1 MQKSMIKLL
10 SVADCI
16 SLINAIFGFLS
27 ITIAFIGEIRLA
39 FTFILLAIL
48 ADGLDGIVA
57 RRTNESKIGEYL
69 ESMAD
74 MTSLSI
80 APAFFIYTVYYE
92 VVSCCFYKHFILL
105 LVLTVFLS
113 LNIIRLASFHI
124 MKDKKIFIGL
134 PASSST
140 ILIIIMA
147 YFKVETIYI
156 LPAIIIVSV
165 LMVSNLRF
173 PKPGYKIDAIAAVLI
188 LLTIITDRNFNS
200 IAPIILFIA
209 ICTYI
214 IMGPFYLLM
223 SRKKQ

>member
-1 MQKSMIKLL
+1 
-10 SVADCI
+10 
-16 SLINAIFGFLS
+16 
-27 ITIAFIGEIRLA
+27 
-39 FTFILLAIL
+39 
-48 ADGLDGIVA
+48 
-57 RRTNESKIGEYL
+57 
-69 ESMAD
+69 
-74 MTSLSI
+74 
-80 APAFFIYTVYYE
+80 
-92 VVSCCFYKHFILL
+92 
-105 LVLTVFLS
+105 
-113 LNIIRLASFHI
+113 
-124 MKDKKIFIGL
+124 
-134 PASSST
+134 
-140 ILIIIMA
+140 MA

>member
-1 MQKSMIKLL
+1 MIKLL

-134 PASSST
+134 PA
-140 ILIIIMA
+140 
-147 YFKVETIYI
+147 
-156 LPAIIIVSV
+156 
-165 LMVSNLRF
+165 
-173 PKPGYKIDAIAAVLI
+173 
-188 LLTIITDRNFNS
+188 
-200 IAPIILFIA
+200 
-209 ICTYI
+209 
-214 IMGPFYLLM
+214 
-223 SRKKQ
+223 